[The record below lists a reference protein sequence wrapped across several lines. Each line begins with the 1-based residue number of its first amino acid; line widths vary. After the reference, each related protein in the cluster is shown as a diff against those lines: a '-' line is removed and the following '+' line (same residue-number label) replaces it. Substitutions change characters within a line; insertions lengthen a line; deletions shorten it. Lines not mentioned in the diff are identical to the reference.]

1 MAEIMDFQS
10 HIEAKQKQQA
20 EFQWDVQA
28 ACFDMIGFSLQ
39 HIFDHVKLLPMNDLT
54 LHEAQTLLDLAFQ
67 EAQYT
72 GKVWRANHEHLS
84 KWNVKITGFTARFEN
99 GINQLTIDPV
109 VASA

>member
-1 MAEIMDFQS
+1 MTVINMAEAAQAIK
-10 HIEAKQKQQA
+10 EKEA

-39 HIFDHVKLLPMNDLT
+39 HIFDHVKLLPMSDLT
-54 LHEAQTLLDLAFQ
+54 LHEAQALLNLAFQ

-72 GKVWRANHEHLS
+72 GRVWKANDEHLN
-84 KWNVKITGFTARFEN
+84 KWNAKITGFTARFEE

-109 VASA
+109 VETA